1 MGPFLQ
7 FRLWLKE
14 APKPE
19 IRLFGAIVLA
29 LFGLTAWALVP
40 GGIASPAGSQSV
52 PGAFGTQPGLSQPGS
67 QGTTPPGIGSNP
79 TGSAFPGATSSPFR
93 PLGPIATTSGSP
105 PQAFTASDRGVT
117 SGSIKLGFTI
127 INLAGAEQAGLN
139 AAANLRA
146 DIRQVIDALV
156 DDANKRGGVLGRR
169 IVAAKASVDLLDP
182 ADQQQKCLQLTERD
196 QVFTVIDSYA
206 FLNEAAKA
214 CVTIDHKT
222 PLLSNIPG
230 PRKEVERAYPYQ
242 ISPVDDYNQRVKN
255 WVFYAKASG
264 FFDPSK
270 GFVKLGILSDTC
282 APSALDDPKIG
293 LKAYL
298 KQVGLKESDWS
309 EHRVNC
315 DIQSQ
320 QSAGPAAVLQHR
332 SASPP
337 VSHVF
342 FATIGA
348 GVRNY
353 LQIAQNSQWK
363 PKYGV
368 SDEWGLTSSGTS
380 RGWQADQFD
389 GTRTVTTNHEGEL
402 VLGKPLTPMAKFCE
416 KIFTSHGLPKI
427 TNYSYDSEALFLC
440 EELQL
445 FIAAATRAGPYLTRP
460 IWAQA
465 LQTVGEFRPSFG
477 DLALFNKP
485 GKVTGGDSIAVIE
498 WRKQC
503 TCYVQIRGFK
513 PAY

>member
-14 APKPE
+14 APRPE
-19 IRLFGAIVLA
+19 IRMFGASVLA
-29 LFGLTAWALVP
+29 LLGIVAWSLVP
-40 GGIASPAGSQSV
+40 SGGTAPGESV
-52 PGAFGTQPGLSQPGS
+52 PAALGAPTGAPQPGTPGFVPPIEGS
-67 QGTTPPGIGSNP
+67 TPTGAGIPGTPNSPF
-79 TGSAFPGATSSPFR
+79 GSAFPTGTPTSS
-93 PLGPIATTSGSP
+93 ATA
-105 PQAFTASDRGVT
+105 QALTASDIGVT
-117 SGSIKLGFTI
+117 AKTIKLGFTI

-139 AAANLRA
+139 AAANLRG

-156 DDANKRGGVLGRR
+156 DDANKRGGILGRS

-182 ADQQQKCLQLTERD
+182 ADQQQKCLQLTETEE
-196 QVFTVIDSYA
+196 VFAVIDSFA

-214 CVTIDHKT
+214 CISVDHKR
-222 PLLSNIPG
+222 PLISNIPG
-230 PRKEVERAYPYQ
+230 PRKDVERAYPYQ
-242 ISPVDDYNQRVKN
+242 ISPVDDYNQRLKN
-255 WVFYAKASG
+255 WVFYAKESG
-264 FFDPSK
+264 FFNRSK
-270 GFVKLGILSDTC
+270 GFVRLGILSDTC

-320 QSAGPAAVLQHR
+320 QSAGAAAVLQHR
-332 SASPP
+332 GDD
-337 VSHVF
+337 VTHVF

-353 LQIAQNSQWK
+353 LQVAQNSQWK

-389 GTRTVTTNHEGEL
+389 GTRAVTTNHEGEL
-402 VLGKPLTPMAKFCE
+402 IIGKPLTPTAKFCS
-416 KIFTSHGLPKI
+416 KIFTDHGLEPV

-445 FIAAATRAGPYLTRP
+445 FIEAATKAGTYLTRP

-465 LQTVGEFRPSFG
+465 LQTVGKFKPAFG
-477 DLALFNKP
+477 DLALFNKV
-485 GKVTGGDSIAVIE
+485 GKVTGGDSVAVIE

-503 TCYVQIRGFK
+503 TCYVQVRGFR